1 MFGANPAGVAWS
13 DTQPE
18 KREECEKETEIKRIS
33 GSFLISQWKQEKQK
47 LNEM

>member
-1 MFGANPAGVAWS
+1 MWELHEVIHNRKNEIS
-13 DTQPE
+13 E
-18 KREECEKETEIKRIS
+18 KKREIKKIG

>member
-1 MFGANPAGVAWS
+1 MWELHEVIHNRKKERG
-13 DTQPE
+13 
-18 KREECEKETEIKRIS
+18 EKETEIKRSS